1 MLQPEQIIKD
11 FTEFLNLSYT
21 KPSNTDDES
30 AVKIDEQQMILEEMI
45 LEEKMLNRK
54 EIVKA
59 DYEALCEILN
69 EIRQHLQHVLV
80 PPPSSTSSTANVK
93 GKKK

>member
-30 AVKIDEQQMILEEMI
+30 AVKIDEQQVI

-59 DYEALCEILN
+59 DYKALYEILN

>member
-21 KPSNTDDES
+21 KRSDIDDES
-30 AVKIDEQQMILEEMI
+30 AVQINEQQVI

-59 DYEALCEILN
+59 DYKALCEILN
-69 EIRQHLQHVLV
+69 EIQQHLKHV
-80 PPPSSTSSTANVK
+80 PPPSSTSSTANIK